1 MTTVPTGIDL
11 TGLQFAPSQTWG
23 ANRLVPLLRAEPITD
38 LRLHPRLYGE
48 ELSVVLVEPR
58 SVYVSY
64 VPHAFVA
71 TWTGDG
77 RPAAAYGTQLRDPR
91 ATRKTPC
98 CVPCLRFLPQHLALE
113 GYLALHFGGPE
124 VAWEEWSRRA
134 IAQGLSPRC
143 EAAYVGA
150 EVPGLE
156 EGCASSRSIP
166 VSAVC

>member
-77 RPAAAYGTQLRDPR
+77 RPAAAYGTQLRG
-91 ATRKTPC
+91 
-98 CVPCLRFLPQHLALE
+98 LRFLPQHLALE

>member
-1 MTTVPTGIDL
+1 MGSEPARPDTARRAHYRPSA
-11 TGLQFAPSQTWG
+11 APEAVRRG
-23 ANRLVPLLRAEPITD
+23 AL
-38 LRLHPRLYGE
+38 
-48 ELSVVLVEPR
+48 
-58 SVYVSY
+58 
-64 VPHAFVA
+64 
-71 TWTGDG
+71 G
-77 RPAAAYGTQLRDPR
+77 RPCGAAQRLCVVR
-91 ATRKTPC
+91 AARVRC
-98 CVPCLRFLPQHLALE
+98 HLDRRRSAGSRLRFLPQHLALE

-150 EVPGLE
+150 EVPGLD